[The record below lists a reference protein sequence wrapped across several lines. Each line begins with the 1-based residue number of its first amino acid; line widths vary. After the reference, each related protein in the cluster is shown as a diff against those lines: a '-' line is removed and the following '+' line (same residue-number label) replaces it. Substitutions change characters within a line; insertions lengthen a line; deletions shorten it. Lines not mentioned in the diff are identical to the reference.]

1 MDWKK
6 IGKKLL
12 FPPIW
17 LMVLLTVF
25 STAALV
31 AVFIKGWE
39 THPVAYAVY
48 VVAFYSLCVVSVF
61 CVTVLPKQF
70 KQIKKTILANPLG
83 NRYMTDKAFRTK
95 VSLNCSLGI
104 NLLHVAIHV
113 LMWYLYQSWWFVVL
127 AVYHVILSVMRFL
140 LARYVGLNA
149 IGSNRFGEL
158 KRALACSCIMLLLNL
173 FLSGAVLMMVYQNRG
188 FAYHGI
194 LIYVVALFTF
204 YNTTFAIMDMV
215 KYRRF
220 ESPVMSTAKSISMAA
235 ALVSMLN
242 LETAMFAE
250 FGAEMAKADQQLMIM
265 LTGAGISIAVIAM
278 AVNMILRCTKEIKK
292 MRNHDN
298 G

>member
-1 MDWKK
+1 
-6 IGKKLL
+6 
-12 FPPIW
+12 
-17 LMVLLTVF
+17 
-25 STAALV
+25 
-31 AVFIKGWE
+31 
-39 THPVAYAVY
+39 
-48 VVAFYSLCVVSVF
+48 
-61 CVTVLPKQF
+61 
-70 KQIKKTILANPLG
+70 
-83 NRYMTDKAFRTK
+83 MTDKAFRTK

-188 FAYHGI
+188 FTYHGI

-250 FGAEMAKADQQLMIM
+250 FGAEMAKADQRLMIM